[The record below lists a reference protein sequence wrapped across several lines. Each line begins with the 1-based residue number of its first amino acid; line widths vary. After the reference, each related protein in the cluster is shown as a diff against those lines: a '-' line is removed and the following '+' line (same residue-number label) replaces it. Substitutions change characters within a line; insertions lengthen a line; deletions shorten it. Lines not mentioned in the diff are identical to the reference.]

1 MEGITV
7 KIGERTIPLRFK
19 MPEFAAIEEETGN
32 LMDVKDKIMT
42 GKKRI
47 RDIITMIRIMGNG
60 GLKAAGEK
68 PDLTDEWLGE
78 NMDPHNL
85 MAYQIALLAALSR
98 ESESEAAKE
107 ESENHERDL
116 VLEEIQKKKDPA
128 NSHTGGSSTGD

>member
-1 MEGITV
+1 MLALTSV
-7 KIGERTIPLRFK
+7 PSVYAQKTLK
-19 MPEFAAIEEETGN
+19 QLVAEEKARKEAE
-32 LMDVKDKIMT
+32 
-42 GKKRI
+42 
-47 RDIITMIRIMGNG
+47 
-60 GLKAAGEK
+60 KAAAEAAKAKEDRPSSTDGVQSTDPVIEA
-68 PDLTDEWLGE
+68 DLTEEWLGE